1 MNKSSFIP
9 GGSDNEHTQK
19 KTTTVG
25 ASSRDF
31 KQREPQQCLCFHFN
45 SLTKERLTNT
55 NLYIFRHCLANLAA
69 SSANPPQYR
78 EILAG
83 VFSIFYPLDNYK
95 CGQLKKKKKKK
106 KKPTHSPD
114 FTTQYIHHD
123 HKENQ
128 SKKITKTMLK
138 RLNSKLIFLFTKCW
152 LFIFT
157 IYVQSLV
164 PARTSSRTCQPLVSG
179 SSIFSGILVRTMA

>member
-1 MNKSSFIP
+1 MSMFSFQQPDQRKTHKHKFVYIP
-9 GGSDNEHTQK
+9 ALPGQSGRVKRKPPTIP
-19 KTTTVG
+19 
-25 ASSRDF
+25 RDTCRSF
-31 KQREPQQCLCFHFN
+31 FH
-45 SLTKERLTNT
+45 LL
-55 NLYIFRHCLANLAA
+55 
-69 SSANPPQYR
+69 SAR
-78 EILAG
+78 
-83 VFSIFYPLDNYK
+83 
-95 CGQLKKKKKKK
+95 QLQVRAVKKKKKK